1 MPANGW
7 PMPHSRFW
15 IARAKANASRPQPWA
30 TDIGSRKKPKVERT
44 PKPIRAIR
52 QPQTTMTVGVRQDGP
67 ETRDAED
74 GEDMGRALRAVADS
88 AAQITSPAAEHQI
101 HCWHDIYAKTEW
113 LLSRISTMR
122 ASTASITG
130 DRRPG

>member
-52 QPQTTMTVGVRQDGP
+52 QPQTMMTVGVRQDGP
-67 ETRDAED
+67 EMREAED
-74 GEDMGRALRAVADS
+74 GEDMGRALRAVCRFSRADYVVGRRAS
-88 AAQITSPAAEHQI
+88 NS
-101 HCWHDIYAKTEW
+101 
-113 LLSRISTMR
+113 LLSCCLC
-122 ASTASITG
+122 
-130 DRRPG
+130 